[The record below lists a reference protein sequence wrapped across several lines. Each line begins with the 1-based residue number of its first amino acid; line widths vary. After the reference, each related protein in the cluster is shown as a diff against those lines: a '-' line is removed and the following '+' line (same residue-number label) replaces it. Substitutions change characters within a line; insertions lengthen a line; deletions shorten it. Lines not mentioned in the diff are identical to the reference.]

1 MWKEDEPGEERI
13 NTRRSREMADTKAD
27 IVAANCPFCI
37 TMLRD
42 GVSKQ
47 NLEGEMHVFDLAELV
62 AAGQGIQDINLA
74 LRMLHLRPDLII

>member
-27 IVAANCPFCI
+27 IEARIVLAR

-42 GVSKQ
+42 GVLK
-47 NLEGEMHVFDLAELV
+47 
-62 AAGQGIQDINLA
+62 
-74 LRMLHLRPDLII
+74 P